1 MVTIKLQVCYNF
13 VVIIMNIKISDIK
26 DLFKNRI
33 SDANK
38 GDFGKCGIL
47 GGSINYTGSVKLATF
62 ACSAMRSGAGVCR
75 VIIDNDLTSAII
87 PYILEETLWPLDN
100 DLDKAIRSLDSLA
113 IGMGWGIS
121 NKNKEILEYILKKYK
136 GKLIIDADGLN
147 ILAKNLDLLNV
158 TNAQVIL
165 TPHPKEFS
173 RLINKEVDEV
183 LNNPIKLAM
192 DFAKKYHVIILL
204 KGAKTIVADGN
215 NYYEIK
221 MAVPGLATAGSGDV
235 LSGILAGFMAYNKYN
250 IKSVAAAA
258 YLNALAGKIAEDKY
272 TDIAMVAHDTIE
284 CIPDAIKKVRG
295 DK

>member
-1 MVTIKLQVCYNF
+1 MVTNKLQVCYNF

-26 DLFKNRI
+26 DLFKERD
-33 SDANK
+33 SFANK
-38 GDFGKCGIL
+38 GDFGKCSIL
-47 GGSINYTGSVKLATF
+47 GGSINYTGSVKLAIL
-62 ACSAMRSGAGVCR
+62 ACAAMRSGAGVCR

-87 PYILEETLWPLDN
+87 PFILEETLWPLND
-100 DLDKAIRSLDSLA
+100 DLDKAILDLDSLA

-121 NKNKEILEYILKKYK
+121 DKNKEILEYILKNYK
-136 GKLIIDADGLN
+136 GILIIDADGLN

-158 TNAQVIL
+158 TNAQVVL

-204 KGAKTIVADGN
+204 KGAKTIVVDGN
-215 NYYEIK
+215 NYYEINI
-221 MAVPGLATAGSGDV
+221 AVPGLATAGSGDV

-284 CIPDAIKKVRG
+284 CIPDAIKKIRSNV
-295 DK
+295 